1 MIFRKDKEALRR
13 LDGRC
18 VTVYQGVVLTPGPL
32 SCDKSQSSR
41 WMTFLGRGHMTI
53 KSLLE
58 DLASDR
64 YGEFSQSVSIKL
76 LFFWCSISK
85 S

>member
-32 SCDKSQSSR
+32 SCDKSQSSQVDETP
-41 WMTFLGRGHMTI
+41 WGSMKYHT
-53 KSLLE
+53 
-58 DLASDR
+58 
-64 YGEFSQSVSIKL
+64 
-76 LFFWCSISK
+76 
-85 S
+85 